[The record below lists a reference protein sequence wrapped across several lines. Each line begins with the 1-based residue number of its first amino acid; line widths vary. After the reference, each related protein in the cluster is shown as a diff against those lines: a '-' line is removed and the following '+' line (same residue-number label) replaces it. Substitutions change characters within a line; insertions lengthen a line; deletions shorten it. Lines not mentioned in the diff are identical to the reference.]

1 MGCWTETCVLSKLP
15 IEENE
20 VCYMLTGNNILAM
33 LFDTDDTKFMIRSPY
48 DLNIYLGVYNSYGT
62 LEDVE
67 HKENSFF
74 VNVTVWNW
82 LLSKYDDLVDA
93 YCHPQTKQYYQEE
106 FEYLSKYCR
115 IHLNYLEDYIKISYV
130 CTRLRLCPN
139 SLNVQGSQDIDYD
152 LYKEWLEMLMRLVNT
167 KIKEDKD
174 NE

>member
-15 IEENE
+15 IQDYE
-20 VCYMLTGNNILAM
+20 VCYMLTGSNILAM
-33 LFDTDDTKFMIRSPY
+33 LFDANHTKFIIRPPY
-48 DLNIYLGVYNSYGT
+48 DLNIHLGVYNSYGT

-74 VNVTVWNW
+74 VNATVWNW
-82 LLSKYDDLVDA
+82 LLSKYDSLIGA
-93 YCHPQTKQYYQEE
+93 YCHPQTKQHYQEE

-115 IHLNYLEDYIKISYV
+115 IHLNHLEDYIKISYV

-152 LYKEWLEMLMRLVNT
+152 LYKQWLKMLLKITNS
-167 KIKEDKD
+167 KIKGYQEL
-174 NE
+174 